1 MIVLYNI
8 LIQYVPMKGSIPGIP
23 MEDPGEPECTPSD
36 SKRFM
41 SKKWGYLSV
50 IAATLLF
57 GIWNT
62 FNKILLQDLDPIA
75 LSAIVYCIAG
85 AFLFTIR
92 FSPINNRIMSFLDA
106 DCSAETHISRRDYM
120 ILIVT
125 AVSGSV
131 IAPIIYLNGLKM
143 ITAVIGSLLMNTEI
157 LFIILIGVFF
167 LGESLKRKDIFGF
180 LCLVIG
186 TVFLATNGVSG
197 NLSGNLTGNP
207 GTLLVIVAAFFWSI
221 DTSLSK
227 FLSGK
232 RDLLFVSA
240 LKCSIGGLILLSL
253 SILVGSS
260 FNVPMNHLPYLLF
273 IGLVSIGFS
282 FVLVYFAIRK
292 IGSTRT
298 GSLFSLSS
306 LFGAIFAFA
315 ILSEPFTVLQ
325 LAFGL
330 LMLLGVF
337 ILYKNGT

>member
-1 MIVLYNI
+1 
-8 LIQYVPMKGSIPGIP
+8 
-23 MEDPGEPECTPSD
+23 
-36 SKRFM
+36 
-41 SKKWGYLSV
+41 
-50 IAATLLF
+50 
-57 GIWNT
+57 
-62 FNKILLQDLDPIA
+62 
-75 LSAIVYCIAG
+75 
-85 AFLFTIR
+85 
-92 FSPINNRIMSFLDA
+92 
-106 DCSAETHISRRDYM
+106 
-120 ILIVT
+120 
-125 AVSGSV
+125 
-131 IAPIIYLNGLKM
+131 
-143 ITAVIGSLLMNTEI
+143 
-157 LFIILIGVFF
+157 
-167 LGESLKRKDIFGF
+167 
-180 LCLVIG
+180 
-186 TVFLATNGVSG
+186 
-197 NLSGNLTGNP
+197 
-207 GTLLVIVAAFFWSI
+207 
-221 DTSLSK
+221 LSK

-260 FNVPMNHLPYLLF
+260 FNVPLNHLPYLLF

-315 ILSEPFTVLQ
+315 ILSEPFTLLQ